1 MSANAKFI
9 EVRENETEISA
20 IAAGAHDLLTNEF
33 NINVRVADAIPT
45 IAYAFLRSAAAHIAA
60 NKPTESG
67 EVYEL
72 NLFQLLDMGVSL
84 EEGEDGEKD
93 GNYTPFTNPGQE
105 FKLIIK
111 DDGLTEE

>member
-20 IAAGAHDLLTNEF
+20 IAAAAHTLLTDEF

-45 IAYAFLRSAAAHIAA
+45 IAYAFLRASAAHVAS
-60 NKPTESG
+60 NKPVEPG
-67 EVYEL
+67 ETYEI
-72 NLFQLLDMGVSL
+72 NLFQLLDLGVSYQ
-84 EEGEDGEKD
+84 EGEDGEKD
-93 GNYTPFTNPGQE
+93 GNYTPFTNAGQE